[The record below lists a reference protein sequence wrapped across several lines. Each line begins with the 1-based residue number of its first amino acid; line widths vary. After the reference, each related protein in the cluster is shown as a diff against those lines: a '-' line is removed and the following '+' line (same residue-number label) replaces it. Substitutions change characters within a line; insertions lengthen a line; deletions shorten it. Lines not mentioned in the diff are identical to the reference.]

1 MSFNYHGV
9 NMPDFFSYF
18 SPKKIESSQATN
30 VEILED
36 DVASETFA
44 KPNLIIDEG
53 DVDGILNENF
63 DNCCGRAVDLSSVES
78 LSLALLKL
86 ESEKECLES
95 EIQEQYDKISVEQF
109 SNLVNRILTVTQV
122 ETQEDTEEIND
133 MFDLLKSTASFVERR
148 LRKLKVREVPSE
160 GSSAEISQ
168 DTETLGSSEEHQVC
182 VTYSEEEQ
190 ALADST
196 VEQSCAP
203 ESVQIDDGLD
213 DNEGHSNS
221 VVNSNESSEV
231 VNESNNVSDVED
243 DSKQENIQDIKA
255 RFGSNRTRWSIRKV
269 FKKNF

>member
-1 MSFNYHGV
+1 MKY
-9 NMPDFFSYF
+9 
-18 SPKKIESSQATN
+18 
-30 VEILED
+30 
-36 DVASETFA
+36 
-44 KPNLIIDEG
+44 
-53 DVDGILNENF
+53 
-63 DNCCGRAVDLSSVES
+63 
-78 LSLALLKL
+78 LSL
-86 ESEKECLES
+86 
-95 EIQEQYDKISVEQF
+95 
-109 SNLVNRILTVTQV
+109 
-122 ETQEDTEEIND
+122 
-133 MFDLLKSTASFVERR
+133 
-148 LRKLKVREVPSE
+148 
-160 GSSAEISQ
+160 SSAEISQ

-196 VEQSCAP
+196 VEQSCPP

-221 VVNSNESSEV
+221 VINSNESSEV